1 MKVKTQLHL
10 LARL

>member
-1 MKVKTQLHL
+1 MKVKTQLNL